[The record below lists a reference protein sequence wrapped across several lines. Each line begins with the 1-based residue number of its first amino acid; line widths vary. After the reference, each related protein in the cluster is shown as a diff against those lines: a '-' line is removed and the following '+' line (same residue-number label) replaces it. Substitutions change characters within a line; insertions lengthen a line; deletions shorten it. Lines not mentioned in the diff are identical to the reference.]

1 MGLPHLYKGDTGPK
15 PRPAKAPGRRRGR
28 AGPAGHQQSPRARG
42 CRQSAPPPTS
52 AWGRLVA
59 FGFCSNKL
67 SPLLNMPQFTSKPSC
82 CQRRDPKETPPPSS
96 PQQRRGVGTCAPR
109 CPGLRGGGSPSRTRV
124 QLPAPPRGAFGFI
137 PARLLTTHWVRKRRV
152 ELGPA

>member
-28 AGPAGHQQSPRARG
+28 AGPAGHQQPPRARG

-82 CQRRDPKETPPPSS
+82 CQRRDPKETPPQQPPAATGSRYLCAALSRPPRRWESLSDPGPAASS
-96 PQQRRGVGTCAPR
+96 PTRS
-109 CPGLRGGGSPSRTRV
+109 LRVHPSTSV
-124 QLPAPPRGAFGFI
+124 DH
-137 PARLLTTHWVRKRRV
+137 T
-152 ELGPA
+152 LGPETPS